1 MYVDPSQ
8 LHQVILNLCTN
19 AVHAIS
25 DLDHGLLRISV
36 STCAALAGKATGPG
50 EVLLVTDPEDWSEE
64 NVCVCVE
71 DNGCGMD
78 SITLARLFEP
88 FFTTKAVGEGTGLG
102 MSVVH
107 GILRDHQ
114 AAIRVTSKLGAGSS
128 FSVILRPSES
138 QCSDGLEADVVVEEM
153 CDDGLL
159 TRLKRETTILHV
171 DDDELI
177 GSMVE
182 RMLTKAGF
190 PAHHYLHPKK
200 ALDDVCSGAIGYDL
214 AILDYAMPELDGLS
228 LAKELLR
235 LHPGKPVVITTGF
248 ISDDLR
254 KNAPTIGV
262 SELIPK
268 PNTGAQLLKT
278 IERLALQL
286 AQSRATGDS
295 SQTVRVAESPP
306 RAPCSANRVARFE
319 TAGGG
324 VAKDQCTG
332 RHQAR

>member
-128 FSVILRPSES
+128 FSVILR
-138 QCSDGLEADVVVEEM
+138 
-153 CDDGLL
+153 
-159 TRLKRETTILHV
+159 
-171 DDDELI
+171 
-177 GSMVE
+177 
-182 RMLTKAGF
+182 
-190 PAHHYLHPKK
+190 
-200 ALDDVCSGAIGYDL
+200 
-214 AILDYAMPELDGLS
+214 
-228 LAKELLR
+228 
-235 LHPGKPVVITTGF
+235 
-248 ISDDLR
+248 
-254 KNAPTIGV
+254 
-262 SELIPK
+262 
-268 PNTGAQLLKT
+268 
-278 IERLALQL
+278 
-286 AQSRATGDS
+286 
-295 SQTVRVAESPP
+295 
-306 RAPCSANRVARFE
+306 
-319 TAGGG
+319 
-324 VAKDQCTG
+324 
-332 RHQAR
+332 